1 MKLSKSESKEFHKQI
16 FGSVG
21 RIALYTIFV
30 VLSFCGNSYFES
42 LISYDDIMK
51 YSITKVSYY
60 SGAFLT
66 LAFLVICTSARR
78 IYYAI
83 LDLIVACIKFKKD
96 KSSK

>member
-1 MKLSKSESKEFHKQI
+1 MKLSKSESKEFYKQI
-16 FGSVG
+16 FGFVG
-21 RIALYTIFV
+21 RIVLNAILIAL
-30 VLSFCGNSYFES
+30 FCYVNAYCES
-42 LISYDDIMK
+42 LISFDDVMK

-78 IYYAI
+78 IYHAI

-96 KSSK
+96 KSSN